1 MGVSMVFLMRLL
13 TYVDTINKWIGKIL
27 YPGMLLMCILI
38 FWEVL
43 MRYVFNRP
51 TLWVSEATQ
60 LLFAICSLLAGG
72 HIHQDNSHISVD
84 ILSSQFSLKG
94 KFIANLISFPF
105 FLLFVGAMVYFGFD
119 FGIESLMKFETSDSA
134 WSPPIYPFKLM
145 VPLGASLLF
154 LQGIANF
161 IRDIV
166 NYAKKHD

>member
-1 MGVSMVFLMRLL
+1 MGVSMVLLMRLL
-13 TYVDTINKWIGKIL
+13 NYLDTINEWVGKVL

-72 HIHQDNSHISVD
+72 HIHRENSHISVD
-84 ILSSQFSLKG
+84 ILSSRFSLKG
-94 KFIANLISFPF
+94 RFIANLISFPF
-105 FLLFVGAMVYFGFD
+105 FLLFVGALVYFGSD
-119 FGIESLMKFETSDSA
+119 FGIESLMKLERSDSA

-145 VPLGASLLF
+145 VPLGALLLF

-161 IRDIV
+161 IRVIV
-166 NYAKKHD
+166 NYAKRVD